1 MQASVVLS
9 EIQSKIK
16 MGMIDTTKLNFT
28 AKPAFALTRKNQKGQ
43 VAIFVALIFQVLFV
57 FFAVLINVG
66 LLVHHK
72 INLQHSTDLAAY
84 YGAMKQ
90 AENLNAIAHVNFQIR
105 QAWKLLT
112 WRYRVLG
119 TFGFRKG
126 DPNPPNYNQHYPFE
140 LVDINGLPN
149 AFHYFGSGGP
159 TDPTHPGG
167 MYCNNLMVNGERLGV
182 QDIPFFCVG
191 HSGFRSWPRS
201 ESMCQLNCDGFGSAR
216 AIVNIPNA
224 GTYSGAGQFGGDVA
238 GAVNAAI
245 DSVNQNLKTKCE
257 ILGPTGA
264 RILTRFLAGYINE
277 IQPRSK
283 TIEGLA
289 ANLSLEADKMLD
301 IEGNTIILGAKTTL
315 ENNLT
320 EANLTSFRSNPGNFR
335 TENGL
340 FGNSCSFGDGSGGS
354 FLKKI
359 EFDFIRYFIHNCI
372 NNGTGNNFQP
382 ESVYNPATGALGAAF
397 SGINAQERN
406 ILESLLTPGQQHTVG
421 YEKNPHC
428 VEYYGVKASSEPQ
441 IPFLPL
447 TKIKLNAF
455 AIAKPFGG
463 SIGPWYGK
471 VWPKGS
477 QASTYDDTNQASKT
491 DETLPIR
498 IVRLYGGSDAL
509 TQSVYSQPNFSL
521 YVGDKKGVRDS
532 DYLAAYHSAL
542 AMRDIDNYPGK
553 TNITN
558 RNTFNPPE
566 LANLGPWPDFPNWDG
581 LQNATV
587 GDFRDYD
594 TMATLDSA
602 AAGSRALEIS
612 AIAPNQFDVTHYSI
626 EPDFYNNYYKKLYNT
641 GWQKILT
648 ATNRNFPSVNQLRAD
663 FGAVSMRADQ
673 PEAGPLEPR
682 TFAVKDQ
689 IFVKNVVMG
698 INPTIT
704 NSMTAPNSGKQYTQI
719 LNFLISLQSSLLTSW
734 TFLSFSNYAT
744 FPGGLVDNLGNTMSF
759 GQCLDAWNS
768 TASGVG
774 ALKLVDNFKTPMDQ
788 NANLPPTPGNCV
800 TGGRT
805 GYSVKLI
812 SPNLVRD
819 TTKVENPINSS
830 FFSF

>member
-1 MQASVVLS
+1 MNLN
-9 EIQSKIK
+9 
-16 MGMIDTTKLNFT
+16 TKLNFT
-28 AKPAFALTRKNQKGQ
+28 ARPAFALTRKNQKGQ

-90 AENLNAIAHVNFQIR
+90 AENMNAIAHVNFQIR

-126 DPNPPNYNQHYPFE
+126 DATGNLNQHYPFE
-140 LVDINGLPN
+140 LADVFGVNN
-149 AFHYFGSGGP
+149 VFTYYGSGGP
-159 TDPTHPGG
+159 PDAAHPGG
-167 MYCNNLMVNGERLGV
+167 MVCNNVTMAGEKLGV

-191 HSGFRSWPRS
+191 HGGFAQWPQS
-201 ESMCQLNCDGFGSAR
+201 ESMCQLNCDGFDAAR
-216 AIVNIPNA
+216 QIVRIPNA
-224 GTYSGAGQFGGDVA
+224 GNYSGAGQFGGDVA
-238 GAVNAAI
+238 GSVNAAI

-264 RILTRFLAGYINE
+264 TILTRFLAGYINE

-283 TIEGLA
+283 TIEALA
-289 ANLSLEADKMLD
+289 ANLSLEADKILD
-301 IEGNTIILGAKTTL
+301 IEGNTIIKGARATL

-320 EANLTSFRSNPGNFR
+320 EANLTSFKSSPGNFS

-340 FGNSCSFGDGSGGS
+340 FGNSCSFGSDGSGGS

-359 EFDFIRYFIHNCI
+359 EIDFIRYFIHNCVA
-372 NNGTGNNFQP
+372 NGAGTDFKP
-382 ESVYNPATGALGAAF
+382 ESVYNPVTGQLGLAF

-421 YEKNPHC
+421 YEKNPYC
-428 VEYYGVKASSEPQ
+428 IEYYGVRASAEPQ

-463 SIGPWYGK
+463 TVGPWYGK
-471 VWPKGS
+471 TWPKGS
-477 QASTYDDTNQASKT
+477 QASTFDDTNQASKT
-491 DETLPIR
+491 DETMPIR
-498 IVRLYGGSDAL
+498 NVRRYGGGNAL
-509 TQSVYSQPNFSL
+509 SQSVYSQPNFSL
-521 YVGDKKGVRDS
+521 FVGDKKGLRDLN
-532 DYLAAYHSAL
+532 YLAAYHSAL
-542 AMRDIDNYPGK
+542 AIRDIEDYPGK
-553 TNITN
+553 SNKTNQNNLTPN
-558 RNTFNPPE
+558 ALKNP
-566 LANLGPWPDFPNWDG
+566 GTWPNYPNWDG
-581 LQNATV
+581 LSNAGV

-594 TMATLDSA
+594 SLATLDSA

-626 EPDFYNNYYKKLYNT
+626 EPDFYTNYYKKLYNT

-648 ATNRNFPSVNQLRAD
+648 ATNRNFPLPNQLRAD
-663 FGAVSMRADQ
+663 LGAVSMRADQ
-673 PEAGPLEPR
+673 PEVGPLEPR
-682 TFAVKDQ
+682 TFSVKDQ

-698 INPTIT
+698 VKPFTT
-704 NSMTAPNSGKQYTQI
+704 NGMTAPNTGKEYTQI
-719 LNFLISLQSSLLTSW
+719 LNYLVSLQSSLLTSW
-734 TFLSFSNYAT
+734 TFLSFSNYTT

-759 GQCLDAWNS
+759 GQCKDGWNN

-774 ALKLVDNFKTPMDQ
+774 ALKLVNNFKTPMDQ
-788 NANLPPTPGNCV
+788 DSNLPPTPGNCV

-812 SPNLVRD
+812 SPNQVRD
-819 TTKVENPINSS
+819 NSKLENPINPS

>member
-1 MQASVVLS
+1 MNLN
-9 EIQSKIK
+9 
-16 MGMIDTTKLNFT
+16 TKLNFT
-28 AKPAFALTRKNQKGQ
+28 ARPAFALARKNQKGQ

-90 AENLNAIAHVNFQIR
+90 AENMNAIAHVNFQIR

-119 TFGFRKG
+119 TFGFRSGTG
-126 DPNPPNYNQHYPFE
+126 DNQHYPFE
-140 LVDINGLPN
+140 LVGVANQPKE
-149 AFHYFGSGGP
+149 FKFFGSGGP
-159 TDPTHPGG
+159 TDANHPGG
-167 MYCNNLMVNGERLGV
+167 MQCNNIIVGGEKLGV

-191 HSGFRSWPRS
+191 HSGFTGWPGA
-201 ESMCQLNCDGFGSAR
+201 ESMCHLNCSGFEVAR
-216 AIVNIPNA
+216 PIFRIPNA
-224 GTYSGAGQFGGDVA
+224 GNYSGAGQFGGDVQ
-238 GAVNAAI
+238 GSINAAI
-245 DSVNQNLKTKCE
+245 DVANRSIKGKCE
-257 ILGPTGA
+257 ALGPIGA
-264 RILTRFLAGYINE
+264 TILTRFLAGYINE

-283 TIEGLA
+283 TIEALA

-301 IEGNTIILGAKTTL
+301 IEGNTIIKGSKATL

-320 EANLTSFRSNPGNFR
+320 EANLTSFKSNPGNFS

-340 FGNSCSFGDGSGGS
+340 FGNSCSFGSDGSGGS

-359 EFDFIRYFIHNCI
+359 EIDFIRYFIHNCR
-372 NNGTGNNFQP
+372 NNGAANNFLP
-382 ESVYNPATGALGAAF
+382 ESVYNTDSGQLGLAF
-397 SGINAQERN
+397 GGITAQERD

-421 YEKNPHC
+421 YEKNPYC
-428 VEYYGVKASSEPQ
+428 IEYYAVKASSEPQ

-471 VWPKGS
+471 TWPKGS
-477 QASTYDDTNQASKT
+477 QASIFDDTNQATKT

-498 IVRLYGGSDAL
+498 NVRLYGGGNGLSL
-509 TQSVYSQPNFSL
+509 SVYSQPNFSL
-521 YVGDKKGVRDS
+521 FVGDKKGLRDL

-542 AMRDIDNYPGK
+542 AMRDIENYPGK
-553 TNITN
+553 SNKINQNSTALPNQLKN
-558 RNTFNPPE
+558 QG
-566 LANLGPWPDFPNWDG
+566 AWPDYPNWNG
-581 LQNATV
+581 LSNATV

-594 TMATLDSA
+594 SMATLASD
-602 AAGSRALEIS
+602 AAGTRALEIS

-626 EPDFYNNYYKKLYNT
+626 EPDFYNNYYKKLYNS

-663 FGAVSMRADQ
+663 FGAVGMRADQ
-673 PEAGPLEPR
+673 PEAGPYEPR

-689 IFVKNVVMG
+689 IYVKNVVMG
-698 INPTIT
+698 VNPSIT
-704 NSMTAPNSGKQYTQI
+704 NGMTAPNSGKQYTQI
-719 LNFLISLQSSLLTSW
+719 LNFLVSLQSSLLSSW
-734 TFLSFSNYAT
+734 TFLSFSNYTT

-759 GQCLDAWNS
+759 GQCKDGWNN

-774 ALKLVDNFKTPMDQ
+774 ALKDVNNFKTPMDQ
-788 NANLPPTPGNCV
+788 DSNLPPTPGNCV

-812 SPNLVRD
+812 SPNQVRD
-819 TTKVENPINSS
+819 NSKLENPINPN